1 MVAVSINETMGTC
14 WRTLHRHMYRPGAPQ
29 HIFLDKKAR
38 ALSHFITAAHLSA
51 ATFTAIFCQNIQIQV
66 GSELTIAGQ
75 KNNVLFQYHW
85 IRSQKQERI
94 LGYAQWQEQGRT
106 SHCGG
111 HRRPNHYFSTLT
123 LLPPSTESVVSR
135 SRNQSRSHLRFLPAP
150 ISFPALS
157 TSKLLANMELFP
169 ATPA

>member
-1 MVAVSINETMGTC
+1 MRALNLVAVSINETMGTC

-38 ALSHFITAAHLSA
+38 ALSHFIPAAHLSA

-106 SHCGG
+106 ISL
-111 HRRPNHYFSTLT
+111 RR
-123 LLPPSTESVVSR
+123 PPSTQPLFQHPDVTPSV
-135 SRNQSRSHLRFLPAP
+135 H
-150 ISFPALS
+150 
-157 TSKLLANMELFP
+157 
-169 ATPA
+169 